1 MVWELIVGPLV
12 KFSQIKT
19 EPFKR
24 FCNAYKEAIKDSLQP
39 NSMVLS
45 TSGKRNFPDSR
56 VVLLKEV
63 SDEGFI
69 FFSNYNSKKGEDI
82 SFNNQASILFWW
94 ESIEKQ
100 VRISGLIERI
110 PESDSIEYFNTRS
123 KLSRIAAYTSNQST
137 KIESYE
143 ELQQIYKKNIE
154 RFKSEEIL
162 KPKTWGGYILKP
174 QSFEFW
180 SSHPDRLHQRE
191 RYDCEN
197 NCWNHYYLSP

>member
-1 MVWELIVGPLV
+1 MEELV
-12 KFSQIKT
+12 KFSKLAS
-19 EPFKR
+19 EPLER
-24 FCNAYKEAIKDSLQP
+24 FYEIFQEAGKNTVQP
-39 NSMVLS
+39 NAMVLS

-123 KLSRIAAYTSNQST
+123 KLSRIAAYTSNQS
-137 KIESYE
+137 S
-143 ELQQIYKKNIE
+143 ELSLIHI
-154 RFKSEEIL
+154 
-162 KPKTWGGYILKP
+162 
-174 QSFEFW
+174 
-180 SSHPDRLHQRE
+180 
-191 RYDCEN
+191 
-197 NCWNHYYLSP
+197 

>member
-1 MVWELIVGPLV
+1 MMEELV
-12 KFSQIKT
+12 KFSKLAS
-19 EPFKR
+19 EPLER
-24 FCNAYKEAIKDSLQP
+24 FYEIFQEAGKNTVQP
-39 NSMVLS
+39 NAMVLS

-110 PESDSIEYFNTRS
+110 PESDSVEYFNTRS
-123 KLSRIAAYTSNQST
+123 KLSRIAAYTSNQSM

-143 ELQQIYKKNIE
+143 DLQQIYKKNIE
-154 RFKSEEIL
+154 KFKSEEIL

-191 RYDCEN
+191 RYDYDN
-197 NCWNHYYLSP
+197 NCWKHFYLSP